1 MSPVGQCTPSG
12 GSILSQLLG
21 SDDEAIENS
30 QLSVLVRGAARA
42 KAFSEVGVNPILF
55 NSLDETEVLEK
66 AASEHDSKPIS
77 TYHQV
82 IADGLCQL

>member
-1 MSPVGQCTPSG
+1 MSPVDRCTPSG
-12 GSILSQLLG
+12 GSILHQLLG

-42 KAFSEVGVNPILF
+42 KAFFKVGVNPILF

-66 AASEHDSKPIS
+66 TASEHDSKPVSAYQI
-77 TYHQV
+77 
-82 IADGLCQL
+82 IADGLCKS